1 MGTHDYDKVQGPIT
15 YEARAPKDI
24 VFRALKQTE
33 EMDAS
38 QLFEVLKKDQ
48 KLKKYLHIIEDK
60 LKFPVF
66 YDAKGTVLSLPPI
79 INSDT
84 TKISLETKNVFI
96 EMTGTDLHKLEV
108 CLAVLAG
115 QFSQH
120 CQGDSQFTIEQVE
133 IVHEQSGKV
142 EVYPNL
148 KSHEFEVEVQSIN
161 TTLGLDLDIEKIRE
175 CA

>member
-15 YEARAPKDI
+15 YEGRAPQDI

-33 EMDAS
+33 EMDAA

-60 LKFPVF
+60 PMFPVF

-84 TKISLETKNVFI
+84 TKISIETKNVLI

-115 QFSQH
+115 
-120 CQGDSQFTIEQVE
+120 
-133 IVHEQSGKV
+133 
-142 EVYPNL
+142 
-148 KSHEFEVEVQSIN
+148 
-161 TTLGLDLDIEKIRE
+161 
-175 CA
+175 